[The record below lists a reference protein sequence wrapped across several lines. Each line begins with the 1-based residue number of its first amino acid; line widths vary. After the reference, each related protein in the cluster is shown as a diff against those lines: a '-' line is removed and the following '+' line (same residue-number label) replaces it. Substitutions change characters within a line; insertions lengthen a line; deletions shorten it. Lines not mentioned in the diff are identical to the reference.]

1 MKKIALLLAIGFLQ
15 VVTSQN
21 KEYRVK
27 KSNINSNQSNFGVAF
42 CSDDFVIY
50 TTSDKE
56 NKRRVDTDFYLGY
69 LDDDGNIKNSKKLS
83 DNVNS
88 KFSEIDVVFSR
99 DFKTVY
105 FTRKTSY
112 RRSKPHYKLFKADVV
127 TPGYWI
133 NIRPLWFNGDKYS
146 VAHPCLSNDG
156 KTLYFASDMPGGYGG
171 LDLYKSIIYD
181 DGKLGKPKNLG
192 KRFNT
197 IVDDTTPF
205 VDENNVLYYASN
217 GRSGYGGFDI
227 YKVNLNDKSIPE
239 NVGKPI
245 NSAKDDYYYVERYN
259 DNCGHFV
266 SNRESKKGANDIY
279 YFEITNKEKLKKL
292 HAIPFTEEERKEAYN
307 RNQLSKNSKLSN
319 KKQDK
324 ATLAKRRKE
333 LLGY

>member
-1 MKKIALLLAIGFLQ
+1 MKKIVLLLAIGFLQ

-21 KEYRVK
+21 KQYRVK
-27 KSNINSNQSNFGVAF
+27 KSNVNTNQTNFGVAF

-50 TTSDKE
+50 TSKIKKD
-56 NKRRVDTDFYLGY
+56 KRRKDTDFYLGY
-69 LDDDGNIKNSKKLS
+69 LDEKGNIINSHRMNN
-83 DNVNS
+83 DINS
-88 KFSEIDVVFSR
+88 KFFEVDLVFTK
-99 DFKTVY
+99 DLKTVY
-105 FTRKTSY
+105 FTRKTNY
-112 RRSKPHYKLFKADVV
+112 RRRDAHYELFKADVV

-133 NIRPLWFNGDKYS
+133 NIRPLWFNGDNYS

-217 GRSGYGGFDI
+217 GRAGYGGLDI

-245 NSAKDDYYYVERYN
+245 NSSKDDYYYVERYN

-266 SNRESKKGANDIY
+266 SNRTSSEEDDIY

-307 RNQLSKNSKLSN
+307 RNQLSKNSKSSL